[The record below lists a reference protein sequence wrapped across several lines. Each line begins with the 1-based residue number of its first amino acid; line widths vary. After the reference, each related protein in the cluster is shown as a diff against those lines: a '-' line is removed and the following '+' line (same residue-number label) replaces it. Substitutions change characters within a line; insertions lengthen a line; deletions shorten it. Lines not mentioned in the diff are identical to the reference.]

1 MLKNKQTNT
10 FYLSLYPVVFLR
22 YHNGTLLDKKIYK
35 YDEDLLLRDL
45 KPEQSGEYYCK
56 TSSQAGS
63 IKSRPSVLTVIGMSS
78 QIIEYICDIKS
89 TI

>member
-1 MLKNKQTNT
+1 M
-10 FYLSLYPVVFLR
+10 YPVAFLR

-56 TSSQAGS
+56 TSSLAGS
-63 IKSRPSVLTVIGMSS
+63 IKSTPSVLTVIG
-78 QIIEYICDIKS
+78 
-89 TI
+89 T